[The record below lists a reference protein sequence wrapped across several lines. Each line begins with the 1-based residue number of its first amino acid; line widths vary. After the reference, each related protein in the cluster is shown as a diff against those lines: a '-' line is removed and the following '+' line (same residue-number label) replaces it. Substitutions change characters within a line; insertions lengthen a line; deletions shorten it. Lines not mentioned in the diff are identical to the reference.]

1 MLIES
6 TRDSLCFSLAHY
18 KHGKQQYSL
27 QVGGHAVEGT
37 LGTPW
42 DPLPDPTTLP
52 VLPRPRAW
60 RRSACGLTT
69 SSGSSWRT
77 TMPPSPK
84 R

>member
-37 LGTPW
+37 LGTP
-42 DPLPDPTTLP
+42 
-52 VLPRPRAW
+52 
-60 RRSACGLTT
+60 
-69 SSGSSWRT
+69 
-77 TMPPSPK
+77 
-84 R
+84 